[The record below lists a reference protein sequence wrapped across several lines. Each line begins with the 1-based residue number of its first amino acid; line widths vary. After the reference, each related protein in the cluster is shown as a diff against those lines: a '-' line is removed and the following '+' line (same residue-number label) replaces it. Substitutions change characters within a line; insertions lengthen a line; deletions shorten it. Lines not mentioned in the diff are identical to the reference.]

1 MAPSGRQTDG
11 QTDRRADGQ
20 TGGYIDRWAG
30 TDRLICAAL
39 LDAQSMDAPSR
50 GSSVQDCQ
58 HFALFQ
64 DARSMRWINDGPS
77 VQPIR
82 PNYSRSGRDG
92 TGQDRTGQDR
102 TGQDRAGHAR
112 QASTGWRRQAGVDR
126 LASTGWYPQAGIHR
140 LVSKTGID
148 WSGQTGFVRT
158 GFVRTGSV
166 LFFFLYLC
174 ALL

>member
-1 MAPSGRQTDG
+1 MKPNCAAASACSCRSEWLRRADR
-11 QTDRRADGQ
+11 QTDRRADGQTGRRTDGQ

-64 DARSMRWINDGPS
+64 DARSMRWINYGPS

-82 PNYSRSGRDG
+82 PNYSR
-92 TGQDRTGQDR
+92 

-112 QASTGWRRQAGVDR
+112 QSSTGWRRQAGVDR
-126 LASTGWYPQAGIHR
+126 LVSTGWYPRQA
-140 LVSKTGID
+140 LTGRGRPD
-148 WSGQTGFVRT
+148 LSGLDLSGPD
-158 GFVRTGSV
+158 
-166 LFFFLYLC
+166 
-174 ALL
+174 

>member
-1 MAPSGRQTDG
+1 MKPNCAAASACSCRSEWLRRADRQTG
-11 QTDRRADGQ
+11 RRTDGQ

-30 TDRLICAAL
+30 TDRLISAAL

-82 PNYSRSGRDG
+82 PNYSRSGRD
-92 TGQDRTGQDR
+92 RTGQD
-102 TGQDRAGHAR
+102 GAGHAR
-112 QASTGWRRQAGVDR
+112 QASTGWRRQAG
-126 LASTGWYPQAGIHR
+126 IHK

-158 GFVRTGSV
+158 GLV
-166 LFFFLYLC
+166 LLFFLYLC

>member
-92 TGQDRTGQDR
+92 TGQDRTGQGR
-102 TGQDRAGHAR
+102 TGQDTPDR
-112 QASTGWRRQAGVDR
+112 RRQAGVDR
-126 LASTGWYPQAGIHR
+126 LASTGCYPQAGIHR
-140 LVSKTGID
+140 LVSQTGID

-158 GFVRTGSV
+158 GFVRTGLV